1 MEMSLT
7 MQPSSARSSQGF
19 RWIQLVLGIV
29 CMASVANLQYGWTLF
44 VLPIQHQ
51 FGWSKAEIQ
60 VAFTIFIL
68 CETWLVPFEGWI
80 VDRIGPRWMI
90 MAGGL
95 ATFLAWFINSRAD
108 ALWELY
114 VGGAVAGF
122 AGGAVYGTCVGNA
135 LKWFPDKRG
144 LCGGLTAAGFGAG
157 AAITIAPIRAMIHS
171 AGYQHTFLVFAI
183 IYGVIIVVVSNF
195 IRAPR
200 AEEMPPLEKIKTLQ
214 GAEDDVPPER
224 ALRSPI
230 FWIMY
235 LMFFLVAAGGLMSAA
250 QLAPIAHERGIADNL
265 VTIFGITTPAIVA
278 ALTFHSITNGVG
290 RPLNGWFSDHIGRA
304 NMMTIAF
311 GIEAVCLAAFG
322 FFGTTAASF
331 IITDALVFLFWGD
344 IFSLFAATVGD
355 AFGRKYVTVNYGI
368 MYTAKGV
375 ASLLVPLGNVLTH
388 ATGSWHAVYTVGCVM
403 NVVAAL
409 LGWFVLRPVI
419 NTRLMSARELAFVR
433 LRGGVSA
440 EASVGDTVSPAAG
453 PSRA

>member
-1 MEMSLT
+1 M
-7 MQPSSARSSQGF
+7 PSISTTRTTQAPAGPGF

-60 VAFTIFIL
+60 VASSI
-68 CETWLVPFEGWI
+68 WLVPFEGYI
-80 VDRIGPRWMI
+80 VDRIGPRWMVL
-90 MAGGL
+90 AGGI
-95 ATFLAWFINSRAD
+95 ATFLAWFIDSNATS
-108 ALWELY
+108 LWELY

-171 AGYQHTFLVFAI
+171 SGYQHTFFVFAI

-195 IRAPR
+195 LRAPR
-200 AEEMPPLEKIKTLQ
+200 TNEMPPLTSIKTLQ
-214 GAEDDVPPER
+214 GMEDDVPPQR
-224 ALRSPI
+224 AVRSPI

-250 QLAPIAHERGIADNL
+250 QLAPIAHERGIADTL

-290 RPLNGWFSDHIGRA
+290 RPVNGWISDHIGRA
-304 NMMTIAF
+304 NMMGIAF
-311 GIEAVCLAAFG
+311 GIEAICIAAFG
-322 FFGTTAASF
+322 FFGTTAISF

-388 ATGSWHAVYTVGCVM
+388 YTGSWHAVYTVGCIM

-409 LGWFVLRPVI
+409 LGFFVLRPVI
-419 NTRLMSARELAFVR
+419 KARLKHVNE
-433 LRGGVSA
+433 
-440 EASVGDTVSPAAG
+440 PAAPPPHAAG
-453 PSRA
+453 SIRA

>member
-1 MEMSLT
+1 MLST
-7 MQPSSARSSQGF
+7 SNTRTTPAPAGPAF
-19 RWIQLVLGIV
+19 RWVQLVLGIV

-60 VAFTIFIL
+60 VAFSIFIL
-68 CETWLVPFEGWI
+68 CETWLVPFEGYI
-80 VDRIGPRWMI
+80 VDRIGPRWMVL
-90 MAGGL
+90 AGGI
-95 ATFLAWFINSRAD
+95 ATFLAWFIDSNAT

-114 VGGAVAGF
+114 IGGAVAGF
-122 AGGAVYGTCVGNA
+122 AGGAVYGACVGNA

-171 AGYQHTFLVFAI
+171 SGYQHTFLVFAI
-183 IYGVIIVVVSNF
+183 IYGVIIVIVSNF
-195 IRAPR
+195 LRAPR
-200 AEEMPPLEKIKTLQ
+200 TNEMPPLASIKTLQ
-214 GAEDDVPPER
+214 GTDDVPPQR

-230 FWIMY
+230 FWTMY

-250 QLAPIAHERGIADNL
+250 QLAPIAHERGIADTL

-290 RPLNGWFSDHIGRA
+290 RPVNGWISDHIGRA
-304 NMMTIAF
+304 NMMGIAF
-311 GIEAVCLAAFG
+311 GIEAICIAAFG
-322 FFGTTAASF
+322 FFGTTAVSF

-388 ATGSWHAVYTVGCVM
+388 YTGSWHAVYTVGCLM

-409 LGWFVLRPVI
+409 LGFFVLRPVI
-419 NTRLMSARELAFVR
+419 KAR
-433 LRGGVSA
+433 LRPVN
-440 EASVGDTVSPAAG
+440 EPAA
-453 PSRA
+453 PPPHAAHSVRA